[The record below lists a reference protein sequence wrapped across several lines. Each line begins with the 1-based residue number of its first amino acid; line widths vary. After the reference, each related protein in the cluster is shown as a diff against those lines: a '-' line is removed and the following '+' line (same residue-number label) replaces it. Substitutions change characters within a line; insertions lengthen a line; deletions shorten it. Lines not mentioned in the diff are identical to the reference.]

1 MGAFLLGGL
10 VGAAAV
16 IYISRSRNISFAGF
30 SSQTS
35 DSVGKMM
42 ASTPSVDKESEWKK
56 IEQIVNSDPEIKKT
70 IDEIM
75 QKQNETGLTQ

>member
-16 IYISRSRNISFAGF
+16 IYFSRSRNLSFAGF

-42 ASTPSVDKESEWKK
+42 ASNPSADKESDWKK
-56 IEQIVNSDPEIKKT
+56 IEQIVNSDNEIKKT
-70 IDEIM
+70 VNEIM
-75 QKQNETGLTQ
+75 QKQNETGLAQ